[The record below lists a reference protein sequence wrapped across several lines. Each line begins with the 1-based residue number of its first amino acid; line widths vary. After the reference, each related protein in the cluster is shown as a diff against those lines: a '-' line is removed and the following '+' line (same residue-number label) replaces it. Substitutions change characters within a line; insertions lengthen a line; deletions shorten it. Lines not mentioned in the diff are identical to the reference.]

1 MAKRLNND
9 SEEDKKRRLNRRELN
24 KALRIFRF
32 VLPYK
37 ITFIIGFIFLIFST
51 LTVLAMPI
59 LAGQFWN
66 VAIGK
71 TEWFFTSIESVAWAF
86 AAVLVLQGFFSFL
99 RVYLFAQVSERTMAD
114 IRATLYGKLI
124 TLPISFFEKRR
135 VGELNS
141 RITSDISQLQD
152 TLSFTIAEF
161 IRQILTIGL
170 GTVYLFVRSPQL
182 TIFMTITFPILIIA
196 AIIFGR
202 FIRKLAKQSQ
212 DQLAQ
217 SNVIVEETMQ
227 AIQAVKAFTNE
238 WFELNRY
245 KKSLNQVVNTSIRVA
260 KYRGLFATFVIIVL
274 FGGLVAVLTYGA
286 YLVKS
291 QAMEVGELTTFIMFS
306 ILIGG
311 SLGGTAELYGQ
322 LQKTV
327 GASERILEILDEE
340 SEINLAD
347 PKPTQGKSNTLIT
360 DSTMPVLAGNG
371 QVSSPIKG
379 KIEFENVQF
388 SYPTR
393 QDVEVLKG
401 INLTVNVGE
410 KIALVGHS
418 GAGKST
424 IVQLLN
430 RFYGLEQG
438 KILVD
443 DKNCQAYELSFYRR
457 HIGIVPQ
464 EVLLFGGTIQENVA
478 YGNPQATE
486 AEVIEACQKANA
498 WQFIVG
504 FPEGLQTLVG
514 ERGVK
519 LSGGQRQRIA
529 IARAIL
535 KNPKILILDEATSS
549 LDAESE
555 KLVQEA
561 LDELMKN
568 RTTIII
574 AHRLATIR
582 KVDKIYVIN
591 EGKVAESGTHEE
603 LSILTNGIYNNLV
616 KLQFEMQINEN

>member
-1 MAKRLNND
+1 MTELAPNFEFLMAKRLNND
-9 SEEDKKRRLNRRELN
+9 NEEDKKRKLNRQEIN
-24 KALRIFRF
+24 KTLQIFRF
-32 VLPYK
+32 VLPYRVK
-37 ITFIIGFIFLIFST
+37 FIIGFIFLLFST

-71 TEWFFTSIESVAWAF
+71 TEWFFTSIERVAMAF
-86 AAVLVLQGFFSFL
+86 AVVLILQGFFSFL

-161 IRQILTIGL
+161 IRQILTITL

-182 TIFMTITFPILIIA
+182 TIFMTLTFPVLIIA

-245 KKSLNQVVNTSIRVA
+245 KKSLNQVVRTSVRVA

-274 FGGLVAVLTYGA
+274 FGGLVSVLTYGA

-291 QAMEVGELTTFIMFS
+291 QTMEVGELTTFIMFS

-327 GASERILEILDEE
+327 GASERILEILNEQ
-340 SEINLAD
+340 SEINLVHS
-347 PKPTQGKSNTLIT
+347 PQSTVNSEEKGNQSN
-360 DSTMPVLAGNG
+360 
-371 QVSSPIKG
+371 PIKG
-379 KIEFENVQF
+379 KVEFQNVHF

-393 QDVEVLKG
+393 ADVEVLKG
-401 INLTVNVGE
+401 INLEVNIGE

-424 IVQLLN
+424 IIQLLN
-430 RFYGLEQG
+430 RFYPLEQG

-443 DKNCQAYELSFYRR
+443 GKNSTDYELSFYRR

-486 AEVIEACQKANA
+486 NEIVEACQKANA
-498 WQFIVG
+498 WQFITG

-582 KVDKIYVIN
+582 KVDKIYVIS
-591 EGKVAESGTHEE
+591 EGKVAESGTHQE
-603 LSILTNGIYNNLV
+603 LSILNQGIYNNLV
-616 KLQFEMQINEN
+616 KLQFEIQEN

>member
-1 MAKRLNND
+1 MTELAPNFEFLMAKRLNND
-9 SEEDKKRRLNRRELN
+9 NEEDKKRKLNRQEIN
-24 KALRIFRF
+24 KTLQIFRF
-32 VLPYK
+32 VLPYRVK
-37 ITFIIGFIFLIFST
+37 FIIGFIFLLFST

-71 TEWFFTSIESVAWAF
+71 TEWFFTSIERVAMAF
-86 AAVLVLQGFFSFL
+86 AAVLILQGFFSFL

-161 IRQILTIGL
+161 IRQILTILL

-182 TIFMTITFPILIIA
+182 TIFMTLTFPVLIIA

-217 SNVIVEETMQ
+217 SNIIVEETMQ

-245 KKSLNQVVNTSIRVA
+245 KKSLNQVVRTSVRVA

-274 FGGLVAVLTYGA
+274 FGGLVSVLTYGA

-291 QAMEVGELTTFIMFS
+291 QTMEVGELTTFIMFS

-327 GASERILEILDEE
+327 GASERILEILNEE
-340 SEINLAD
+340 SEINLVHSLQ
-347 PKPTQGKSNTLIT
+347 PTVHSEEKANQLSIN
-360 DSTMPVLAGNG
+360 
-371 QVSSPIKG
+371 PIKG
-379 KIEFENVQF
+379 KVEFQNVHF

-393 QDVEVLKG
+393 ADVEVLKG
-401 INLTVNVGE
+401 IDLSVNIGE

-424 IVQLLN
+424 IIQLLN
-430 RFYGLEQG
+430 RFYPLKQG

-443 DKNCQAYELSFYRR
+443 GKNSTDYELSFYRR

-478 YGNPQATE
+478 YGNPQASE
-486 AEVIEACQKANA
+486 NEVIEACKKANA

-582 KVDKIYVIN
+582 KVDKIYVIS
-591 EGKVAESGTHEE
+591 EGKVAESGTHQE
-603 LSILTNGIYNNLV
+603 LSILNKGIYNNLV
-616 KLQFEMQINEN
+616 KLQFESQEN